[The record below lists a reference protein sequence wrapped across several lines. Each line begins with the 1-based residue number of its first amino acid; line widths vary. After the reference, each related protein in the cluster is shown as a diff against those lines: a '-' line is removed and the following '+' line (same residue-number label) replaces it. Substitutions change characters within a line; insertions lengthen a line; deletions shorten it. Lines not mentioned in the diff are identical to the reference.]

1 MNAGA
6 GSFLVMFLIS
16 PTRTDTA
23 SPGLLSVHEKCKVVD
38 PAELAVHRPLGK
50 GGEEAPHHLPS
61 PPLRV
66 VDAWLDCDQILVEVR
81 ALEVADSA
89 RRVGNTESRR
99 VQHLVHCWCVRSSP
113 DDCIPYVKQLVTVD
127 DNKSIVALFSGL
139 RQDGVE

>member
-1 MNAGA
+1 MKNARW
-6 GSFLVMFLIS
+6 LIQRS
-16 PTRTDTA
+16 SQFMDSWEIT
-23 SPGLLSVHEKCKVVD
+23 ENI
-38 PAELAVHRPLGK
+38 
-50 GGEEAPHHLPS
+50 PS
-61 PPLRV
+61 LPLRV
-66 VDAWLDCDQILVEVR
+66 VYSWLDYDQVLVEVR

>member
-1 MNAGA
+1 MDSWEITEN
-6 GSFLVMFLIS
+6 I
-16 PTRTDTA
+16 
-23 SPGLLSVHEKCKVVD
+23 
-38 PAELAVHRPLGK
+38 
-50 GGEEAPHHLPS
+50 PS
-61 PPLRV
+61 LPLRV
-66 VDAWLDCDQILVEVR
+66 VYSWLDYDQVLVEVR

-99 VQHLVHCWCVRSSP
+99 DDLAALVILVQHLVHRWCVRSSP